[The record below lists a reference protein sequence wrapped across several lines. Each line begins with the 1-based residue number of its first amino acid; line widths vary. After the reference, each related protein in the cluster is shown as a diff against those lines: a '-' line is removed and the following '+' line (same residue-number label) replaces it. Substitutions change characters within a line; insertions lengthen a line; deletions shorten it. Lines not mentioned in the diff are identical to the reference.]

1 MIPKQFSLLG
11 QTVKVVI
18 VPQKRWKRL
27 NIEGHWNPNRNTISI
42 CDAVPED
49 RLQQV
54 FCHEMIHAILD
65 SMNSPMS
72 TDEVFVDNFAGLLC
86 QAWGTIK

>member
-42 CDAVPED
+42 CDTVPEE

-54 FCHEMIHAILD
+54 FMHEMTHCILD
-65 SMNSPMS
+65 AMNHPLSLNE
-72 TDEVFVDNFAGLLC
+72 TFVDNFASHLH
-86 QAWGTIK
+86 QVWTTIK